1 MGLCRDIMGTHQR
14 PSTVVLWMMMQN
26 SLLRWV
32 AYQTCRESVFY
43 PCGLVISLLGTVY
56 AFLCANLFQKEG
68 FEQYAPH
75 TQRNQLFR
83 NHYEYEMDVVLV
95 SR

>member
-1 MGLCRDIMGTHQR
+1 
-14 PSTVVLWMMMQN
+14 
-26 SLLRWV
+26 V

-43 PCGLVISLLGTVY
+43 PCGLVISLLGIVY
-56 AFLCANLFQKEG
+56 ANLFKKEG
-68 FEQYAPH
+68 FEQYTPH
-75 TQRNQLFR
+75 KQRNKLFR